1 MEKNKNFIVS
11 LVLLSLL
18 SFMVAPY
25 NNVSAQSCDPS
36 VLVPVKFGQRG
47 NAVKNLQACLIEA
60 GYDIPAGVT
69 GYYGA
74 QTRNAVKQ
82 FYSEVLNMVWSGN
95 NIGAKGIA
103 ELKNLLSG
111 VSESETPS
119 QQQSQQ
125 QSQQNQ
131 TAAIV
136 AAVIAALQQMGVIS
150 TSSQQQ
156 QAASE
161 EGLLTVDKDPRVS
174 INTLREGQT
183 ARVAGIRFKAENG
196 SISIKSMT
204 LRWEAPVAPYRAIT
218 SLRIIDENNNEI
230 YKLSNIGPTS
240 FSQDSSLKYYLPITG
255 LNIEVPKNG
264 YKSVFVE
271 VTAVGTYP
279 SSLTGQKDIIKIRQ
293 NDIRGRDRAGIDRFG
308 PSDPNGLT
316 YQAKFEATLA
326 SSASI
331 ISNLNVNSPKSK
343 YLVSDDYNTGLGNKV
358 KVLSFDLK
366 AKNDDLRIT
375 QIQGI
380 ATGSANITAVYI
392 TPAGDNNTV
401 YDVKTPNDD
410 GEFTL
415 DISNSNVVIN
425 KDQIKS
431 FDILVDFEAPTAG
444 TIHTTTISIS
454 TTTAYSLTL
463 GDTKDHNTNV
473 NGSLMYITRVAPEF
487 TLVNKDLDRSYNSTS
502 NQSTVSRVRY
512 EINIKAVGA
521 DVYLVKTNGLKVQF
535 SGPVTA
541 TTRDIDISEVR
552 DVAGN
557 IISAYDT
564 NYYKIPE
571 GNTYKVIYDETFATP
586 ITYTGDIKITAEVT
600 ELKWDN
606 DTSGTPHAA
615 TFFGVYPEYKFM
627 K

>member
-36 VLVPVKFGQRG
+36 ALVPVKFGQRG

-60 GYDIPAGVT
+60 GYNIPAGAT

-95 NIGAKGIA
+95 NIGPRGIA

-111 VSESETPS
+111 VSESETTS

-125 QSQQNQ
+125 QQQQNQ

-156 QAASE
+156 QAAGE

-174 INTLREGQT
+174 LATLREGQT

-218 SLRIIDENNNEI
+218 SLRIVDENNNEI

-279 SSLTGQKDIIKIRQ
+279 AGLIGTNNIIEIRQ
-293 NDIRGRDRAGIDRFG
+293 NDIRGRDGAGIDRFG
-308 PSDPNGLT
+308 PSNNLT

-326 SSASI
+326 ASASI

-343 YLVSDDYNTGLGNKV
+343 YLVSDDYNTGLGNKI

-375 QIQGI
+375 QIKGL

-392 TPAGDNNTV
+392 TPAGDNNTI
-401 YDVKTPNDD
+401 YDVKTPNAS
-410 GEFTL
+410 GEFTV
-415 DISNSNVVIN
+415 DISNNNVVIN

-454 TTTAYSLTL
+454 TTTAYSITL
-463 GDTKDHNTNV
+463 GDTKDYNTNV

-487 TLVNKDLDRSYNSTS
+487 TLVNKDLDRSYNSNT

-521 DVYLVKTNGLKVQF
+521 DVYLPKTDGLKVQF
-535 SGPVTA
+535 SGPISA
-541 TTRDIDISEVR
+541 TTRDIDIYEVR

-557 IISAYDT
+557 IINAYDA

-586 ITYTGDIKITAEVT
+586 ITYSGDIKITAEVA

-606 DTSGTPHAA
+606 DNNTTTQHKA
-615 TFFGVYPEYKFM
+615 TFFGAYPEYKFM

>member
-36 VLVPVKFGQRG
+36 ALVPVKFGQRG

-60 GYDIPAGVT
+60 GYDIPSGAT

-95 NIGAKGIA
+95 NIGPKGIA

-111 VSESETPS
+111 VSESETQS
-119 QQQSQQ
+119 QQQSQ
-125 QSQQNQ
+125 QQNQ

-156 QAASE
+156 QAAGE

-174 INTLREGQT
+174 LATLREGQT

-218 SLRIIDENNNEI
+218 SLRIVDENNNEI
-230 YKLSNIGPTS
+230 YKLSNIGATS

-279 SSLTGQKDIIKIRQ
+279 AGLIGTNNIIEIRQ
-293 NDIRGRDRAGIDRFG
+293 NDIRGRDGAGIDRFG
-308 PSDPNGLT
+308 PSNNLT

-326 SSASI
+326 ASASI

-375 QIQGI
+375 QIKGL

-392 TPAGDNNTV
+392 TPAGDNNTI
-401 YDVKTPNDD
+401 YDVKTPNSS

-415 DISNSNVVIN
+415 DISNNNVVIN

-431 FDILVDFEAPTAG
+431 FDILVDFEAPAAG

-454 TTTAYSLTL
+454 TTTAYSITL
-463 GDTKDHNTNV
+463 GDTKDYNTNV

-487 TLVNKDLDRSYNSTS
+487 TLVNKDLDRSYNSTT
-502 NQSTVSRVRY
+502 NTSTVSRVRY

-521 DVYLVKTNGLKVQF
+521 DVYLPKTDGLKVQF
-535 SGPVTA
+535 SGPISV
-541 TTRDIDISEVR
+541 TTRDIDIYEVR

-557 IISAYDT
+557 IIPENPSG
-564 NYYKIPE
+564 YYRIPE

-586 ITYTGDIKITAEVT
+586 ITYAGDIKITAEV
-600 ELKWDN
+600 LQLNWDN
-606 DTSGTPHAA
+606 DASGTPHAA

>member
-36 VLVPVKFGQRG
+36 ALVPVKFGQRG

-95 NIGAKGIA
+95 NIGPKGIA

-156 QAASE
+156 QAAGE

-174 INTLREGQT
+174 LATLREGQT

-218 SLRIIDENNNEI
+218 SLRIVDENNNEI

-255 LNIEVPKNG
+255 LNIEVSKNG

-279 SSLTGQKDIIKIRQ
+279 AGLIGTNDIIKIRQ
-293 NDIRGRDRAGIDRFG
+293 NDIRGRDGAGIDRFG
-308 PSDPNGLT
+308 PSNDLT

-326 SSASI
+326 ASASI

-343 YLVSDDYNTGLGNKV
+343 YLVSDDYNTGLGNKI

-375 QIQGI
+375 QIKGL

-392 TPAGDNNTV
+392 TPSGDNNTI
-401 YDVKTPNDD
+401 YDVKTPNAS

-415 DISNSNVVIN
+415 DISNNNVVIN

-431 FDILVDFEAPTAG
+431 FDILVDFEAPAAG

-454 TTTAYSLTL
+454 TTTAYSITL
-463 GDTKDHNTNV
+463 GDTKDYNTNV

-487 TLVNKDLDRSYNSTS
+487 TLVNKDLDRSYNSS
-502 NQSTVSRVRY
+502 ADQSTVSRVRY

-521 DVYLVKTNGLKVQF
+521 DIYLPKTNGLKVQF

-541 TTRDIDISEVR
+541 TTRDIDIYEVR

-557 IISAYDT
+557 IISE
-564 NYYKIPE
+564 NPSGYYKIPE
-571 GNTYKVIYDETFATP
+571 GNTYKVIYDETFGTS
-586 ITYTGDIKITAEVT
+586 ITYTGDIRITVEV
-600 ELKWDN
+600 LQLNWDN

-615 TFFGVYPEYKFM
+615 TFFGAYPEYKFM